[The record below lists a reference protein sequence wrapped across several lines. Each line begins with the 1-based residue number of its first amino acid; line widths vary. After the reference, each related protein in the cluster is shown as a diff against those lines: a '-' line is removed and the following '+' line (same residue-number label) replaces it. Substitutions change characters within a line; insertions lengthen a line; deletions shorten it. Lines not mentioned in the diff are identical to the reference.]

1 MQLPETHLVHFLAH
15 DRLAYEEQTAR
26 EYLQRARINVFDPVL
41 AELPSIRQAHNGG
54 KAASEVSFP
63 VIRERA
69 IALAVGVATK
79 LKEFS
84 EESAAP
90 VAAPKGEAA

>member
-1 MQLPETHLVHFLAH
+1 MFE
-15 DRLAYEEQTAR
+15 
-26 EYLQRARINVFDPVL
+26 PVL

-69 IALAVGVATK
+69 MALAADIATK

-84 EESAAP
+84 DESAAP
-90 VAAPKGEAA
+90 